1 MGKSSSLIGPLA
13 MAGMATGVGRVAWG
27 EGALRVDAL
36 LSPLLHSES
45 ASRILARS
53 LARYPVLFSARRE
66 ERHSLGFFLFPRI
79 AKYNTCFFV
88 VILACSRACCS
99 SFFCVECF
107 RGIIAQCS
115 PSPPCFGTSILY
127 FFFWNSKLRFQV
139 LKAGGGECGVSN
151 SCLALLCCAGSC
163 TTLIRYLSLSSISQ
177 SSWKVLLSC
186 TTLSY
191 LSPACISQSS

>member
-1 MGKSSSLIGPLA
+1 MNFGLRRFLLAEMGKSSSLIGPLA

-45 ASRILARS
+45 ASRILARY
-53 LARYPVLFSARRE
+53 AVLFSARRE
-66 ERHSLGFFLFPRI
+66 ERYSLGFFLFPRI

-88 VILACSRACCS
+88 VILACSRACSC

-127 FFFWNSKLRFQV
+127 SFF
-139 LKAGGGECGVSN
+139 
-151 SCLALLCCAGSC
+151 
-163 TTLIRYLSLSSISQ
+163 
-177 SSWKVLLSC
+177 
-186 TTLSY
+186 
-191 LSPACISQSS
+191 